1 MLNLS
6 DVIIASN
13 LAGSDA
19 AGLDN
24 LVNCGRAVRRE
35 RSVSGLQI

>member
-24 LVNCGRAVRRE
+24 LVNFGNF
-35 RSVSGLQI
+35 